1 MRRANKMADF
11 KLTKEEFC
19 YNDLRDRLIDHGENA
34 FIYYVERQYNNY
46 KEGYKNE

>member
-1 MRRANKMADF
+1 MMSDF

-46 KEGYKNE
+46 KEGYKND